1 MSTLGWLKDE
11 ELKPSETQL
20 PAAETQLAVSGLI
33 MSSTVLPAIPND
45 IAMTPQ
51 NHTTKSMICQYQ
63 PWDMKC
69 WISFWHH
76 PQQKKTPSSKVSSN
90 FSRNHGVSTAIAAST
105 GSPRGCQGLW
115 QWNVAAAGT
124 ATTTG
129 ATCCDAWRKRWV
141 KGMTVFQ
148 AESCSFKELLIAD
161 FWW

>member
-76 PQQKKTPSSKVSSN
+76 PQQKKHPLQRCLQISAEIMAYPQLSQLQQEVLEAVKACDNETSLRQALQRLQAPPAAMLGGKDESRGWPFFRLKVVASKNS
-90 FSRNHGVSTAIAAST
+90 
-105 GSPRGCQGLW
+105 
-115 QWNVAAAGT
+115 
-124 ATTTG
+124 
-129 ATCCDAWRKRWV
+129 
-141 KGMTVFQ
+141 
-148 AESCSFKELLIAD
+148 
-161 FWW
+161 